1 MYKKFMLKIGCKIG
15 IVNYYIDVSK
25 NMISTATRCRFC
37 SLNLFGSKCN
47 IFVDTKVVLFV

>member
-25 NMISTATRCRFC
+25 NMIPTATRCRFC

>member
-25 NMISTATRCRFC
+25 NMIPTATRCRFC
-37 SLNLFGSKCN
+37 SLKLFGSKRN